1 MIRFLQTPGP
11 IKKVVLGG
19 ILVICI
25 IGMTVYLIP
34 TGSGS
39 FMGDLTGTPAQGV
52 IAKVGDQEVSV
63 ADVQQTARQMGR
75 QQFPKGFPSSFMP
88 FLMQR
93 AASDLITQ
101 KALLS
106 EAQAMGF
113 NVTEEEL
120 RDELQHGQ
128 FAQVLFPDGN
138 FIGQDRYEDF
148 IQSQFNLSVPQFEQL
163 LKSDLLI
170 RKLRAAVEGGVTV
183 SDADIQKEY
192 QRENTKVKFD
202 YAALTLDDVMKQI
215 HPTDAELKAFY
226 DSHKQQYVNSIPE
239 KRKAQYVVIDT
250 NKLKQQV
257 QVTPQELQQYYR
269 QNQDQYRVPEQVNL
283 SMILVKAPPASDQK
297 ALDAAKTK
305 ADDVLKQLKAGGN
318 FADLAKKNSEDPD
331 SASKGGSL
339 GWIQR
344 GRIPIPEIEQ
354 AAFSLPKGQISGIIR
369 TPVGFQILR
378 VEDHQTAHL
387 KSLDEVKA
395 EIEPILTSQKA
406 SQKADALANT
416 VANQARTNGL
426 AKAAQSNGLELVNAG
441 PFSRTDSLPGIG
453 TAPEVLTGLFG
464 AKEKAPPESVQTPQ
478 GAVIYQVTQVIP
490 PATPIFEEAR
500 ARVESD
506 YKSQTASTLLA
517 KKVQE
522 LADKAKSEHDL
533 KKAAKE
539 VGAILKTSELV
550 GPDSQ
555 VPDIGPMSGPA
566 AVAFDMQPGQISD
579 ALNTGR
585 AGVVLQL
592 AQKQEPPAAELAA
605 SRDRI
610 RETLLQQRRNEF
622 LEIFVA
628 NLRDRM
634 EKEGK
639 IRINKQE
646 LERITKPTSESGE

>member
-215 HPTDAELKAFY
+215 HPTDAELKACCAR
-226 DSHKQQYVNSIPE
+226 SRRH
-239 KRKAQYVVIDT
+239 
-250 NKLKQQV
+250 
-257 QVTPQELQQYYR
+257 
-269 QNQDQYRVPEQVNL
+269 
-283 SMILVKAPPASDQK
+283 AP
-297 ALDAAKTK
+297 L
-305 ADDVLKQLKAGGN
+305 
-318 FADLAKKNSEDPD
+318 
-331 SASKGGSL
+331 
-339 GWIQR
+339 
-344 GRIPIPEIEQ
+344 
-354 AAFSLPKGQISGIIR
+354 
-369 TPVGFQILR
+369 
-378 VEDHQTAHL
+378 
-387 KSLDEVKA
+387 
-395 EIEPILTSQKA
+395 
-406 SQKADALANT
+406 
-416 VANQARTNGL
+416 
-426 AKAAQSNGLELVNAG
+426 
-441 PFSRTDSLPGIG
+441 
-453 TAPEVLTGLFG
+453 
-464 AKEKAPPESVQTPQ
+464 
-478 GAVIYQVTQVIP
+478 
-490 PATPIFEEAR
+490 
-500 ARVESD
+500 
-506 YKSQTASTLLA
+506 
-517 KKVQE
+517 
-522 LADKAKSEHDL
+522 
-533 KKAAKE
+533 
-539 VGAILKTSELV
+539 
-550 GPDSQ
+550 
-555 VPDIGPMSGPA
+555 
-566 AVAFDMQPGQISD
+566 
-579 ALNTGR
+579 
-585 AGVVLQL
+585 
-592 AQKQEPPAAELAA
+592 
-605 SRDRI
+605 
-610 RETLLQQRRNEF
+610 
-622 LEIFVA
+622 
-628 NLRDRM
+628 
-634 EKEGK
+634 
-639 IRINKQE
+639 
-646 LERITKPTSESGE
+646 